1 MRYWFCLNLVIATV
15 MCLTTV
21 SVDNSGIGNVITKV
35 IQKYFSH
42 LQCICVISDN
52 VEGYLLADLKMLHFM
67 TSFLFVVENGL
78 NSFDSGSYIK
88 PMLETTFQQAR
99 VG

>member
-1 MRYWFCLNLVIATV
+1 MRHWFCFNLVIGTV
-15 MCLTTV
+15 ICLKTI

-35 IQKYFSH
+35 VHKYFSH

-52 VEGYLLADLKMLHFM
+52 VEGYLLADLKMPHFM
-67 TSFLFVVENGL
+67 TSLHVLVENGL
-78 NSFDSGSYIK
+78 NSFDSDSFIK
-88 PMLETTFQQAR
+88 PMLETTFQQGR

>member
-1 MRYWFCLNLVIATV
+1 MRYWFCLYLVTGTV
-15 MCLTTV
+15 MCLEI

-35 IQKYFSH
+35 IHKYFSH

-52 VEGYLLADLKMLHFM
+52 VEGYLLAYLKMSHFM
-67 TSFLFVVENGL
+67 TSFHVMVENDL
-78 NSFDSGSYIK
+78 NSFDSDSQIK
-88 PMLETTFQQAR
+88 PMFENTFQQAR